1 MSFKNILCFGT
12 LNPDLIYFIDK
23 LPNRGDDIRSFSS
36 KIRSGGT
43 AINCSELIALWNKP
57 VHVRGN
63 SISNDPMGKYL
74 INHLKENNIHPD
86 KYIINE
92 PKTVD
97 NSLNLSGNEDFISY
111 PSCSYLSKL

>member
-74 INHLKENNIHPD
+74 INHLKA
-86 KYIINE
+86 
-92 PKTVD
+92 V
-97 NSLNLSGNEDFISY
+97 SY
-111 PSCSYLSKL
+111 THLTLPTMFEV